1 MKRKLSIA
9 IIIPVFNEASVLP
22 ELIEQLQ
29 AVGAD
34 ELIFVDGGSCDESRR
49 LLEYSGVRWLQ
60 SESGRATQMNVGAE
74 DCISD
79 ILLFIHA
86 DTLINYSNISAL
98 REEMKDASYV
108 GGRFDVCLSGDAL
121 SFRLIEW
128 LINMR
133 SRLTGI
139 STGDQCQFVRR
150 SVFEQMGGFPEQL
163 LMEDIEFSRRLKRQ
177 GRIACLRETVITS
190 SRRWEQ
196 HGIVATVWL
205 MWKLRFL
212 YRFGVSPEK
221 LAQMYRQAR

>member
-1 MKRKLSIA
+1 
-9 IIIPVFNEASVLP
+9 VLA
-22 ELIEQLQ
+22 ELIERLQ

-49 LLEYSGVRWLQ
+49 LLAHSGVRWLQ
-60 SESGRATQMNVGAE
+60 SEPGRATQMNTGAE

-86 DTLINYSNISAL
+86 DAIVSSSNILAV
-98 REEMKDASYV
+98 RETMGDDSYV
-108 GGRFDVCLSGDAL
+108 GGRFDVRLSGNNIA
-121 SFRLIEW
+121 FRIIEW

-150 SVFEQMGGFPEQL
+150 SVFEQMSGFPEQS
-163 LMEDIEFSRRLKRQ
+163 LMEDIEFSKRLKRQ
-177 GRIACLRETVITS
+177 GRIACLRKTVITS

-196 HGIVATVWL
+196 HGIMATVWL

-212 YRFGVSPEK
+212 YWFGVSPEI
-221 LAQMYRQAR
+221 LAQMYRQVR

>member
-9 IIIPVFNEASVLP
+9 IIIPVFNEASVLA
-22 ELIEQLQ
+22 ELIERLQ

-49 LLEYSGVRWLQ
+49 LLEHSGVRWLQ
-60 SESGRATQMNVGAE
+60 SEPGRATQMNTGAE

-79 ILLFIHA
+79 ILLFIQA
-86 DTLINYSNISAL
+86 DTIVAYSNILAV
-98 REEMKDASYV
+98 RETMEDDSYV
-108 GGRFDVCLSGDAL
+108 GGRFDVRLSGNNVA
-121 SFRLIEW
+121 FRIIEW

-150 SVFEQMGGFPEQL
+150 SVFEQMSGFPEQP

-177 GRIACLRETVITS
+177 GRIACLKETVITS

-196 HGIVATVWL
+196 HGIMATVWL

-212 YRFGVSPEK
+212 YWFGVSPET
-221 LAQMYRQAR
+221 LAQMYQQVR

>member
-1 MKRKLSIA
+1 MKHKLSIA
-9 IIIPVFNEASVLP
+9 IIIPVFNEAAVLP
-22 ELIEQLQ
+22 ELTERLQ

-49 LLEYSGVRWLQ
+49 LLEHSGVRWLQ
-60 SESGRATQMNVGAE
+60 SEPGRATQMNAGAE
-74 DCISD
+74 DCIGD
-79 ILLFIHA
+79 IILFIHA
-86 DTLINYSNISAL
+86 DTIISYSNISAV
-98 REEMKDASYV
+98 RETMKDDSFV
-108 GGRFDVCLSGDAL
+108 GGRFDVRLSGNNIA
-121 SFRLIEW
+121 FRMIEW

-150 SVFEQMGGFPEQL
+150 SVFEQMGGFPEQP

-177 GRIACLRETVITS
+177 GRIACLNETVITS

-212 YRFGVSPEK
+212 YCFGVSPEK

>member
-1 MKRKLSIA
+1 MKRELSIA
-9 IIIPVFNEASVLP
+9 IIIPVFNEAAVLP
-22 ELIEQLQ
+22 ELTERLQ

-34 ELIFVDGGSCDESRR
+34 ELIFVDGGSYDESRR

-60 SESGRATQMNVGAE
+60 SEPERATQMNAGAE
-74 DCISD
+74 GCISD

-86 DTLINYSNISAL
+86 DTIIGYSNISVV
-98 REEMKDASYV
+98 RETMKDDSYV
-108 GGRFDVCLSGDAL
+108 GGRFDVRLSGNNIA
-121 SFRLIEW
+121 FRMIEW

-150 SVFEQMGGFPEQL
+150 SVFEQMGGFPEQP

-177 GRIACLRETVITS
+177 GRIACLNETVITS

-212 YRFGVSPEK
+212 YCFGVSPEK

>member
-1 MKRKLSIA
+1 MKRELSIA
-9 IIIPVFNEASVLP
+9 IIIPVFNEAAVLP
-22 ELIEQLQ
+22 ELTERLQ

-60 SESGRATQMNVGAE
+60 SEPGRATQMNAGAE
-74 DCISD
+74 GCISD
-79 ILLFIHA
+79 ILFFIHA
-86 DTLINYSNISAL
+86 DTIIGYSNISVV
-98 REEMKDASYV
+98 RETMKDDSYV
-108 GGRFDVCLSGDAL
+108 GGRFDVRLSGNNIA
-121 SFRLIEW
+121 FRMIEW

-150 SVFEQMGGFPEQL
+150 SVFEQMGGFPEQP

-177 GRIACLRETVITS
+177 GRIACLNETVITS

>member
-1 MKRKLSIA
+1 MKRKSSIA
-9 IIIPVFNEASVLP
+9 IIIPVFNEASVLA
-22 ELIEQLQ
+22 ELIERLQ

-49 LLEYSGVRWLQ
+49 LLAHSGVRWLQ
-60 SESGRATQMNVGAE
+60 SESGRATQMNTGAE

-86 DTLINYSNISAL
+86 DTMVSSSNILAV
-98 REEMKDASYV
+98 RETMEDDSYV
-108 GGRFDVCLSGDAL
+108 GGRFDVRLSGNNIA
-121 SFRLIEW
+121 FRIIEW

-150 SVFEQMGGFPEQL
+150 SVFEQMSGFPEQS
-163 LMEDIEFSRRLKRQ
+163 LMEDIEFSKRLKRQ
-177 GRIACLRETVITS
+177 GRIACLRKTVITS

-196 HGIVATVWL
+196 HGMMATVWL

-212 YRFGVSPEK
+212 YWFGVSPET
-221 LAQMYRQAR
+221 LAQMYRQVR